1 MAGGLVLIFLA
12 VVAFGSATIGDILAS
27 KGRPHPRPRGIL
39 RRMFL
44 VWTPTE
50 RRANARI
57 MRWVGAVE
65 LVLGVIWLLF
75 DVIGHF
81 R

>member
-39 RRMFL
+39 RRMFQRS
-44 VWTPTE
+44 E
-50 RRANARI
+50 AA
-57 MRWVGAVE
+57 
-65 LVLGVIWLLF
+65 VLGMGGVRSAAGEEPCS
-75 DVIGHF
+75 DSKASKAA